1 MTANLRQIVPAS
13 LLVLTLVGW
22 LVPRPAFGQI
32 GQQVAGV
39 EVDAQGVLRKKMVS
53 DPSGTLTRRLA
64 DAARAALPA
73 DLLRKSESRK
83 VSLTRLEAQ
92 LAEKLA
98 AGQPVTDEMRYLAGL
113 TRVRHVFYFPETK
126 DVVLEGPAEGF
137 MPDPA
142 GRVVGLHT
150 GVPVLELED
159 LIVALRAYPPGG
171 GGAKVI
177 SVSIDP
183 TKEGLARMQQFLGQ
197 LGAIS
202 RDDAQRI
209 AVGLRENLGFQ
220 EVTIRG
226 IAPTTHFAQV
236 LVEADYRMK
245 LIGIGLEVPPVKID
259 SYVSRANP
267 REVARNAMERWYFTP
282 NYECVRV
289 SEDRLAMELVGDGV
303 RLIGENERVTAEGG
317 RVNAQGAGNRAS
329 QAFVKQFTDRYP
341 ELARK
346 SPVYAQLRNLIDLSI
361 AAAYIQEQDFYGQ
374 AGWQL
379 PVFGNEQA
387 LAVETRLVPRQVESA
402 VNVVWKGSTLMT
414 PIGGGVNIQPR
425 QALSP
430 GNIQTD
436 ASGELAEVHQ
446 RTGAAKVD
454 PKRWWWD

>member
-53 DPSGTLTRRLA
+53 DPSGALTRRLA

-73 DLLRKSESRK
+73 DLLRKSDSRK

-98 AGQPVTDEMRYLAGL
+98 AGQPVTDEMRLPGGTDASA
-113 TRVRHVFYFPETK
+113 HVFYFPETK

-202 RDDAQRI
+202 PNDAQRDR
-209 AVGLRENLGFQ
+209 G
-220 EVTIRG
+220 G
-226 IAPTTHFAQV
+226 IAGEPGIPGSHDSRHRADDPFRAGSGRSR
-236 LVEADYRMK
+236 LPDEADRHWAGGSAGEDRQ
-245 LIGIGLEVPPVKID
+245 LCLAGQSAG
-259 SYVSRANP
+259 SRA
-267 REVARNAMERWYFTP
+267 ENAMERWYFTP

-317 RVNAQGAGNRAS
+317 RVNAQG
-329 QAFVKQFTDRYP
+329 
-341 ELARK
+341 LAIVRVRR
-346 SPVYAQLRNLIDLSI
+346 S
-361 AAAYIQEQDFYGQ
+361 
-374 AGWQL
+374 
-379 PVFGNEQA
+379 
-387 LAVETRLVPRQVESA
+387 
-402 VNVVWKGSTLMT
+402 
-414 PIGGGVNIQPR
+414 
-425 QALSP
+425 
-430 GNIQTD
+430 
-436 ASGELAEVHQ
+436 
-446 RTGAAKVD
+446 
-454 PKRWWWD
+454 